1 MAGYVYGVGA
11 MGVQSQLP
19 GPLSPAHPV
28 PPSHSADAQ
37 TFQIGTC
44 RRLRAGTSVEHLSG
58 GPDAPVSLCPPLGRG
73 SPPAPVAAVAA
84 LGPTG
89 STGRPGRGSTPAC
102 GQQRVQRI
110 LSGEGLECPKAWGRV
125 RRGRLTVGEARVP
138 GLGDSPPLTSQ
149 QADVGTRL
157 RARPQSQAPRQL

>member
-19 GPLSPAHPV
+19 GPLSPAHPAS
-28 PPSHSADAQ
+28 PSHSADAQ

-44 RRLRAGTSVEHLSG
+44 RRLRAGMSVEHLSG
-58 GPDAPVSLCPPLGRG
+58 GPDAPVSLCPPLGSG
-73 SPPAPVAAVAA
+73 SPRPRSLRGLPWAAPAA
-84 LGPTG
+84 LGVLAEEA
-89 STGRPGRGSTPAC
+89 R

-110 LSGEGLECPKAWGRV
+110 LSSEGLACPKAWGRV

-149 QADVGTRL
+149 QAEVGSRL
-157 RARPQSQAPRQL
+157 RARPQSRAPRQL

>member
-19 GPLSPAHPV
+19 GPLSPAHPAS
-28 PPSHSADAQ
+28 PP
-37 TFQIGTC
+37 TLLTP
-44 RRLRAGTSVEHLSG
+44 RLSRLGPAGASG
-58 GPDAPVSLCPPLGRG
+58 LACPWSISLGARMLQYLCALPLGSG
-73 SPPAPVAAVAA
+73 SPRPRSLRGLPWAAPAA
-84 LGPTG
+84 LGVLAEEA
-89 STGRPGRGSTPAC
+89 R

-110 LSGEGLECPKAWGRV
+110 LSSEGLACPKAWGRV

-149 QADVGTRL
+149 QAEVGSRL
-157 RARPQSQAPRQL
+157 RARPQSRAPRQL